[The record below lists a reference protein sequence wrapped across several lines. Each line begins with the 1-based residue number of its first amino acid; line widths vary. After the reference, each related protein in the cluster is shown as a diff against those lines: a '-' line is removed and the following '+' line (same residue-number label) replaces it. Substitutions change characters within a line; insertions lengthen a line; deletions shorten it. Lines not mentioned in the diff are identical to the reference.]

1 MRTLA
6 IVILVLAGT
15 GLTTALSNGGDKK
28 KDEII
33 TTKSGLKYIEVKVG
47 DGKIA
52 KKGDAVTVH
61 YTGMFKDGKKFDSSL
76 DRNKPFTFELGQGEV
91 IKGWDEGVAGMKE
104 GGKRKLIIPSDLAYG
119 PKGRG
124 PIPPNAELHFDV
136 DLLKVK

>member
-6 IVILVLAGT
+6 IVILVLAGA

-52 KKGDAVTVH
+52 KKGDSVTVH

-76 DRNKPFTFELGQGEV
+76 DRKEPFEFELGA
-91 IKGWDEGVAGMKE
+91 D
-104 GGKRKLIIPSDLAYG
+104 RKSTRLNSS
-119 PKGRG
+119 
-124 PIPPNAELHFDV
+124 H
-136 DLLKVK
+136 